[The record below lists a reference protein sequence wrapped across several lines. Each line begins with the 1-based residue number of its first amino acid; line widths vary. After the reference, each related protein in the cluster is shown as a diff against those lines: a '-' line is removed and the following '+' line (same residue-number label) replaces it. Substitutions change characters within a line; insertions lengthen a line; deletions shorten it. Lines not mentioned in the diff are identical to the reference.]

1 MIVDAACSRL
11 VNEELHVDCVLIND
25 DPNVLDPRSR
35 IFLSRIT
42 NSAVV
47 FPMSYGEQDF
57 I

>member
-25 DPNVLDPRSR
+25 DPKVLNPRSR

-47 FPMSYGEQDF
+47 FPMSYEEQDF